1 MGGVSDLHIDAQ
13 NLREDFKRYSRMN
26 ESFED
31 YLKRIGRSDIIEI
44 GIGNE
49 FAEGIGL
56 HYKKGGKIKAKKAG
70 GKVKSY
76 KKGGKVRGA
85 GIAQR
90 GTRKCRMR

>member
-1 MGGVSDLHIDAQ
+1 MGGGSDLHIDAQ

-49 FAEGIGL
+49 FAEGVGL
-56 HYKKGGKIKAKKAG
+56 NYKKG

>member
-13 NLREDFKRYSRMN
+13 NLREDFKRYSNMN

-31 YLKRIGRSDIIEI
+31 YLKRRGRSDIIEI

-49 FAEGIGL
+49 FAEGVGL
-56 HYKKGGKIKAKKAG
+56 NYKKG

>member
-13 NLREDFKRYSRMN
+13 NLREDFKRYSYMD

-56 HYKKGGKIKAKKAG
+56 HYKKGGK
-70 GKVKSY
+70 
-76 KKGGKVRGA
+76 VRGA